1 MPRPFGGG
9 LPVCPNARTLDRMD
23 CAIRVAAG
31 LALALAAAVP
41 GRAAAEAWRAGGLV
55 FSDELGGF
63 EILSAGGTGTPED
76 PIVVVERVT
85 DDGPVVLVVRGLSQ
99 EIGNRAQT
107 NHFTGF
113 VLEKVVI
120 NATGRSWP
128 GYRLEL
134 EEERGRHSTYHDGL
148 SFAQDPQG
156 DRRFGSDRFAR
167 IALTDEPRDGLA
179 FGDGTVPPGEQV
191 RLRFIVSDN
200 TPDPEF
206 FLVQKVDSPLASL
219 GDSARLP

>member
-1 MPRPFGGG
+1 VG
-9 LPVCPNARTLDRMD
+9 PNAGTLDCMD

-31 LALALAAAVP
+31 LALALAAAGP
-41 GRAAAEAWRAGGLV
+41 GRAAAEAWHVGDLV

-85 DDGPVVLVVRGLSQ
+85 DDGPVVLVVRGLSP
-99 EIGNRAQT
+99 EIGNRART

-120 NATGRSWP
+120 NATGRSWT
-128 GYRLEL
+128 GYRVEL

-148 SFAQDPQG
+148 SFAQDPHG
-156 DRRFGSDRFAR
+156 DRRFRSDRFAR
-167 IALTDEPRDGLA
+167 IALTDEPRDALT
-179 FGDGTVPPGEQV
+179 FGDGTVAPGERV

-219 GDSARLP
+219 GDGARLP

>member
-1 MPRPFGGG
+1 MHPI
-9 LPVCPNARTLDRMD
+9 ARTLAGMNR
-23 CAIRVAAG
+23 AFRVTAG
-31 LALALAAAVP
+31 LALALAAALP
-41 GRAAAEAWRAGGLV
+41 CRAAAEAWRAGGLD

-63 EILSAGGTGTPED
+63 EILSVDGSGTPED

-85 DDGPVVLVVRGLSQ
+85 DDGPVVLVVRGLSP
-99 EIGNRAQT
+99 EIGNRART

-120 NATGRSWP
+120 NATGRPWP
-128 GYRLEL
+128 GYRVEL
-134 EEERGRHSTYHDGL
+134 EEERGRHSTYQDGL
-148 SFAQDPQG
+148 SFAQDPHR
-156 DRRFGSDRFAR
+156 DRRFGSDRFPR

-179 FGDGTVPPGEQV
+179 FGDGTVAPGERV

-206 FLVQKVDSPLASL
+206 FIVQKVDSPLASL